1 MRIESSGQT
10 GGTRQ
15 DVHGGDRLLSVA
27 RTTRNNEDT
36 ITDVLRGLLHV
47 KVALQLRLRES
58 LFYDAG
64 TMEESI
70 FGVEQERIRGAWNGL
85 DAENID
91 PKAIKDELIRNVRA
105 GIKDSD
111 LVERAKFIFLEEE
124 LATNQIQKEMDM
136 IRNPEKYLPPHY
148 KAMLETNIDDESKFQ
163 QGEFVN
169 SERVFTLKKWDYVMG
184 STNISGPGQVA
195 EMFQHLESFGVENTF
210 AVFIPKGEDGESKAI
225 VQYLSSGERSFSL
238 INSDAIIQG
247 AIRCDAK
254 DVYFVH
260 NHPSGNIAPSP
271 QDIQIYSRL
280 SEGLSYH
287 GINLKEGVI
296 INTNTGKYGIF
307 TSTSKEELNKTASEK
322 LQSYSILEFS
332 KTVFSKDY
340 KPDEDYKMQSS
351 RHVAEYL
358 SRLRFGESGK
368 IGYLLVN
375 KKLNVIGNF
384 FLQASDINLSNKD
397 KIVQEIA
404 DNAIRYSGSGVV
416 LYGRFDMNPSILQ
429 INY

>member
-1 MRIESSGQT
+1 MSMEKIIESTYTKRERIESSGQT

-15 DVHGGDRLLSVA
+15 DVHGGVRLLSVA
-27 RTTRNNEDT
+27 HTTRNNEDT

-47 KVALQLRLRES
+47 KVALQLQLRQS
-58 LFYDAG
+58 LFYNAG
-64 TMEESI
+64 TVEESI
-70 FGVEQERIRGAWNGL
+70 FGVEQEGIRGAWNGL
-85 DAENID
+85 NGENID
-91 PKAIKDELIRNVRA
+91 PKAIKDELIRNVSA

-111 LVERAKFIFLEEE
+111 LVERAKFIFIGEE

-238 INSDAIIQG
+238 INSDAIIHG

-307 TSTSKEELNKTASEK
+307 TSTSKEELNKTASE
-322 LQSYSILEFS
+322 
-332 KTVFSKDY
+332 
-340 KPDEDYKMQSS
+340 
-351 RHVAEYL
+351 
-358 SRLRFGESGK
+358 
-368 IGYLLVN
+368 
-375 KKLNVIGNF
+375 
-384 FLQASDINLSNKD
+384 
-397 KIVQEIA
+397 
-404 DNAIRYSGSGVV
+404 
-416 LYGRFDMNPSILQ
+416 
-429 INY
+429 

>member
-1 MRIESSGQT
+1 
-10 GGTRQ
+10 
-15 DVHGGDRLLSVA
+15 
-27 RTTRNNEDT
+27 
-36 ITDVLRGLLHV
+36 
-47 KVALQLRLRES
+47 
-58 LFYDAG
+58 
-64 TMEESI
+64 
-70 FGVEQERIRGAWNGL
+70 
-85 DAENID
+85 
-91 PKAIKDELIRNVRA
+91 
-105 GIKDSD
+105 
-111 LVERAKFIFLEEE
+111 
-124 LATNQIQKEMDM
+124 MDM
-136 IRNPEKYLPPHY
+136 IRNPEKYLSPHY
-148 KAMLETNIDDESKFQ
+148 KAMLGTNINDESKLFQ
-163 QGEFVN
+163 QGEFAN

-322 LQSYSILEFS
+322 LQSYSILKFS

-351 RHVAEYL
+351 
-358 SRLRFGESGK
+358 
-368 IGYLLVN
+368 
-375 KKLNVIGNF
+375 
-384 FLQASDINLSNKD
+384 
-397 KIVQEIA
+397 
-404 DNAIRYSGSGVV
+404 
-416 LYGRFDMNPSILQ
+416 
-429 INY
+429 